1 MRRRIA
7 RALGIV
13 VGAALAIAVLGTLL
27 EGVLDFFDIS
37 LDAGLVVQTVFKQPQ
52 LFAVPL
58 VLIEEAGL
66 PLPISGDLLIMY
78 SAASTGRSPFTWLM
92 LGLAFVF
99 AALAGSTF
107 LFFVARRYGAGLLRG
122 EVGSALGLTPS
133 RIERVEGWFKR
144 WGVWAVIFGR
154 QVPGFRVAT
163 TVVAASFGL
172 TYRMFITGVAVG
184 AAIWVVL
191 FMSLGLLVGPQAA
204 QLLGAH
210 QNSSLLILGGAF
222 VVGVLIIVGRVTW
235 RRRRGAVS

>member
-1 MRRRIA
+1 MGA
-7 RALGIV
+7 
-13 VGAALAIAVLGTLL
+13 AALAIVVLGTLL
-27 EGVLDFFDIS
+27 EGVLDFFNVS
-37 LDAGLVVQTVFKQPQ
+37 LDANLVVQTVVTQPQ

-58 VLIEEAGL
+58 VLIEEGGL

-78 SAASTGRSPFTWLM
+78 SASRVGRNPLTWLA
-92 LGLAFVF
+92 LATAFEA

-107 LFFVARRYGAGLLRG
+107 LFLLSRRYGARLLRG
-122 EVGSALGLTPS
+122 EVGGAMGLTSP
-133 RIERVEGWFKR
+133 RLERVEGWFRR
-144 WGVWAVIFGR
+144 WGVWAVILGR

-172 TYRMFITGVAVG
+172 GYRVFVAGVAVG
-184 AAIWVVL
+184 AALWVTT
-191 FMSLGLLVGPQAA
+191 FMALGLLVGPQAT

-210 QNSSLLILGGAF
+210 QSSSLLILGGAF